1 MLGGK
6 RNIRNNRD
14 NSMNTQYSMTLL
26 EAKGERTKKAREA
39 AWSDQKYV
47 DAFEHPNKKK
57 RLKKQIK
64 NFFKIKGAQIADTA
78 EDVGSATA
86 RAYRSAKDATVRGA
100 KRVGKAASNM
110 YHSAKE
116 KISNLR
122 TPPKPKS
129 KVQKVKD
136 AISSAGSKAWNKTKK
151 LSQSAKE
158 QYQKLPKSAKV
169 AIPATV
175 LAGGAAAIYAWWKKN
190 HKK

>member
-1 MLGGK
+1 
-6 RNIRNNRD
+6 
-14 NSMNTQYSMTLL
+14 MNTQYSMTLL

-39 AWSDQKYV
+39 AWSDQKYA

-100 KRVGKAASNM
+100 KRVGNVASSV
-110 YHSAKE
+110 YHSAKETAKKGIE

-136 AISSAGSKAWNKTKK
+136 AISSAGSTAWDKTKK
-151 LSQSAKE
+151 LSQSAKK
-158 QYQKLPKSAKV
+158 QYQKLPKSAKI